1 MNRIHCKYPKTFD
14 WSKFHSAVFQ
24 NASNRHVMGLLSSA
38 DADVF
43 DLTCTVKM
51 HGANMSVVR
60 HPNGQVHAQSRNLVL
75 TAGRPDPFGF
85 YDFIQNKDAGTL
97 HTILDSLTPAM
108 PDDVYFGLSSVAYYG
123 EWIGPG
129 IHGGLNL
136 GMNKLKAKWWVP
148 FACHVVGTDMWL
160 PVRETR
166 APAANIMSVG
176 ALVPPVTVRYRYN
189 SPLDTI
195 REIEALVQEYERE
208 CPAAKALGASG
219 IGEGLVAV
227 AGPLEWMRFKAK
239 GKAHTE
245 HNVNAFSGAKV
256 FDRENAAL
264 FAKEHFTEERAGSSL
279 YALREVVPEPN
290 KTHVRDYISLAT
302 DDFLAEVGH
311 LLEVTHL
318 DERSIRKAVGA
329 LAAAYYINH
338 LEKTA

>member
-1 MNRIHCKYPKTFD
+1 VNRIHRKYPKTFD
-14 WSKFHSAVFQ
+14 WAKFHSAVFQ
-24 NASNRHVMGLLSSA
+24 NASNKHVMALLTSG
-38 DADVF
+38 DDEGF

-60 HPNGQVHAQSRNLVL
+60 HPNGLIHVQSRNVVL
-75 TAGRPDPFGF
+75 TEAWRDPFGF
-85 YDFIQNKDAGTL
+85 YDFIQDKDAGTL

-129 IHGGLNL
+129 IHSGKDL
-136 GMNKLKAKWWVP
+136 GMNKLKKRWWVP
-148 FACHVVGTDMWL
+148 FACHVVGTDTWL
-160 PVRETR
+160 PVREVR
-166 APAANIMSVG
+166 APSSNIMSVN

-189 SPLDTI
+189 SPLTTI

-219 IGEGLVAV
+219 IGEGVVAV

-239 GKAHTE
+239 GRAHTE

-256 FDRENAAL
+256 CDRAHASA
-264 FAKEHFTEERAGSSL
+264 FAKEHFTVERAESAL
-279 YALREVVPEPN
+279 YALREVTKEPN

-302 DDFLAEVGH
+302 D
-311 LLEVTHL
+311 
-318 DERSIRKAVGA
+318 RKSVV
-329 LAAAYYINH
+329 
-338 LEKTA
+338 